1 MSDNVLNE
9 ISGPPPSDKDLALLA
24 KHRVLTV
31 DEVSR
36 LLRVSRN
43 AAYQAV
49 WSGLIPSVKIGRAIR
64 VPVAAVKA
72 MLGEPVADD
81 EHGEAA

>member
-1 MSDNVLNE
+1 MSNNDFE
-9 ISGPPPSDKDLALLA
+9 DKALLA
-24 KHRVLTV
+24 QHRVLMV

-36 LLRVSRN
+36 ILRLSRM
-43 AAYQAV
+43 ATYQAV
-49 WSGLIPSVKIGRAIR
+49 WSGQIPSVKFGRAIR

-72 MLGEPVADD
+72 ILGEPIADD